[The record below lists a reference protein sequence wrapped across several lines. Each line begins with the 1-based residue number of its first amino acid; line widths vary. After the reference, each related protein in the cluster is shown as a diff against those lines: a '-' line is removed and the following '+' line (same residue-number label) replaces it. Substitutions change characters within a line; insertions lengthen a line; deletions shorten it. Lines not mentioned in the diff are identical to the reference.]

1 MSRPPMYDDDDY
13 DLYTPDTNVTD
24 DYYDFEEEYNDL
36 ADIDEIEQ
44 DFKDFERQLTEL
56 EYSMKLAIEE
66 GNTDLADRLEDEI
79 KLLHLSLEEMEY

>member
-13 DLYTPDTNVTD
+13 DLYTSDTNVTD
-24 DYYDFEEEYNDL
+24 DYYDFEEEYIDL
-36 ADIDEIEQ
+36 SGIDEIEE
-44 DFKDFERQLTEL
+44 DFKDFERQLIEL

-79 KLLHLSLEEMEY
+79 KLLHLSLDEMEY